1 MKDDDTIIG
10 SGTDYDTLTI
20 TVPDSLLD
28 PNYGAIPPLANTMW
42 DNSISLGGGSSGQFS
57 SGQVLT
63 SSVTSSGSSN
73 NWVTTANTVGSI
85 TFAPNLTTTGYSE
98 ASLRISGKNPRIQTD
113 SGEINLDDLAGMM
126 QIVKDMI
133 DKNSLPLPNVDLL
146 TKHEVLQKSWEDVKA
161 AYENYRITEAILSS
175 NSPET
180 DDDK

>member
-10 SGTDYDTLTI
+10 GTDYDTLTI
-20 TVPDSLLD
+20 TVPDSSD
-28 PNYGAIPPLANTMW
+28 PSYGAVPPLTNTMW
-42 DNSISLGGGSSGQFS
+42 DNSISLGGGSIGQL
-57 SGQVLT
+57 GGVLT
-63 SSVTSSGSSN
+63 THSSGSSGP
-73 NWVTTANTVGSI
+73 NWVTTANTMGSI
-85 TFAPNLTTTGYSE
+85 TFAGGSNTTINSE
-98 ASLRISGKNPRIQTD
+98 ASLRISGKNPKITTD
-113 SGEINLDDLAGMM
+113 NGEINLDELAGMI

-133 DKNSLPLPNVDLL
+133 DKNNLPLPNVDLL

>member
-10 SGTDYDTLTI
+10 GIDYDTLTI

-28 PNYGAIPPLANTMW
+28 PNYGAIPPLTNTMW
-42 DNSISLGGGSSGQFS
+42 DNSISLGGGSSGQ
-57 SGQVLT
+57 VLT
-63 SSVTSSGSSN
+63 SGGSSN

-85 TFAPNLTTTGYSE
+85 TFAPNLTTTFNSE
-98 ASLRISGKNPRIQTD
+98 PSLRISGNNPKITID
-113 SGEINLDDLAGMM
+113 SGEINLDELAGMM

>member
-1 MKDDDTIIG
+1 MKDDDSLTGSNGFDTI
-10 SGTDYDTLTI
+10 TI

-28 PNYGAIPPLANTMW
+28 PNYGAIPPSNTMW
-42 DNSISLGGGSSGQFS
+42 DDSISLGGGSSGQFS

-63 SSVTSSGSSN
+63 SSGSGS
-73 NWVTTANTVGSI
+73 NWVTATTVNTLGSI
-85 TFAPNLTTTGYSE
+85 TFAPNLTTTLHSE
-98 ASLRISGKNPRIQTD
+98 ASLRISGKNPRIETD
-113 SGEINLDDLAGMM
+113 SGEINLDDLAGMI

-133 DKNSLPLPNVDLL
+133 DKNNLPLPNVDLL
-146 TKHEVLQKSWEDVKA
+146 TKHEVLQKSWEDVKV

>member
-1 MKDDDTIIG
+1 MKDDDSLTGSNGFGNGFDTI
-10 SGTDYDTLTI
+10 TI

-28 PNYGAIPPLANTMW
+28 PNYGAIPPSNTMW
-42 DNSISLGGGSSGQFS
+42 DDSISLGGGSSGQFS

-63 SSVTSSGSSN
+63 SSGSGS

-85 TFAPNLTTTGYSE
+85 TFAPSLTTTISNSE
-98 ASLRISGKNPRIQTD
+98 ASLRILGNNPKIQTD

>member
-1 MKDDDTIIG
+1 MKDDDTLIG
-10 SGTDYDTLTI
+10 GTGYDTLTI
-20 TVPDSLLD
+20 TVPDSLD
-28 PNYGAIPPLANTMW
+28 PSYGAIPPLTNTMW

-63 SSVTSSGSSN
+63 SGISGS

-85 TFAPNLTTTGYSE
+85 TFAGGSNTTFDSE
-98 ASLRISGKNPRIQTD
+98 ATLKISGKNPKITTD
-113 SGEINLDDLAGMM
+113 NGEINLDDLAGMI

-133 DKNSLPLPNVDLL
+133 DKNNLPLPNVDLL

>member
-1 MKDDDTIIG
+1 MKDDDIIIG
-10 SGTDYDTLTI
+10 GTDYDTLTI

-28 PNYGAIPPLANTMW
+28 PNYGAIPPLTNTMW

-63 SSVTSSGSSN
+63 SSVN
-73 NWVTTANTVGSI
+73 NWVGAANTVGSI
-85 TFAPNLTTTGYSE
+85 TFAPGLTTTIDSE

-113 SGEINLDDLAGMM
+113 SGEINLDDLAGMI

-133 DKNSLPLPNVDLL
+133 DKNSIPLPNVDLL
-146 TKHEVLQKSWEDVKA
+146 TKHEVLQKSWEDVKT

>member
-10 SGTDYDTLTI
+10 GTDYDALTI
-20 TVPDSLLD
+20 TVPDNLLD
-28 PNYGAIPPLANTMW
+28 PNYGAIPPLTNTMW

-63 SSVTSSGSSN
+63 SSGSSS
-73 NWVTTANTVGSI
+73 NWVTTANTLGTI
-85 TFAPNLTTTGYSE
+85 TFAPGSHTTFDSE
-98 ASLRISGKNPRIQTD
+98 ATLKISGKNPKITTD
-113 SGEINLDDLAGMM
+113 SGEINLDDLAGMI

-133 DKNSLPLPNVDLL
+133 DKNNLPLPNVDLL

>member
-1 MKDDDTIIG
+1 MKDDDTIV
-10 SGTDYDTLTI
+10 GTTYDTLTI

-28 PNYGAIPPLANTMW
+28 PNYGAIPPLTNTMW
-42 DNSISLGGGSSGQFS
+42 DNNISLGGGGGF
-57 SGQVLT
+57 GGVLT
-63 SSVTSSGSSN
+63 TSGSGIVGS

-85 TFAPNLTTTGYSE
+85 TFAGGSNTTFVSE
-98 ASLRISGKNPRIQTD
+98 ATLKISGKNPKITTD
-113 SGEINLDDLAGMM
+113 NGEINLDDLAGMI

-133 DKNSLPLPNVDLL
+133 DKNNLPLPNVDLL

>member
-10 SGTDYDTLTI
+10 GTGYDTLTI
-20 TVPDSLLD
+20 TVPDSSD
-28 PNYGAIPPLANTMW
+28 PYYGAVPPLANTMW

-63 SSVTSSGSSN
+63 SGGSGS
-73 NWVTTANTVGSI
+73 NWVTISNSLTA
-85 TFAPNLTTTGYSE
+85 TTNSE
-98 ASLRISGKNPRIQTD
+98 ASLRISGKNPKITTD
-113 SGEINLDDLAGMM
+113 NGEINLDDLAGMI

>member
-1 MKDDDTIIG
+1 MKDDDIIIG
-10 SGTDYDTLTI
+10 GTAYDTLTI

-28 PNYGAIPPLANTMW
+28 PNYGAIPPLTNTMW
-42 DNSISLGGGSSGQFS
+42 DNSISLGGGSSGQPGGVLTTHS
-57 SGQVLT
+57 SG
-63 SSVTSSGSSN
+63 N
-73 NWVTTANTVGSI
+73 NWITTANTAGTI
-85 TFAPNLTTTGYSE
+85 TFAPNLTTTINSE
-98 ASLRISGKNPRIQTD
+98 ASLRISGKNPKITTD
-113 SGEINLDDLAGMM
+113 NGEINLDDLAGMI

-133 DKNSLPLPNVDLL
+133 DKNNLPLPNVDLL